1 MGMLLWC
8 DRTSARE
15 GAQVPACSL
24 SNPPHKGAHTCS
36 ETEKSL
42 TVLPSSQACNE
53 MRFNC
58 IKGLFSM
65 GFQRRESSV
74 PGEGSFPACQHSSAL
89 LGDGD
94 GAPSGGPEAHFH
106 SSRIQPPLCGP
117 GLPRAAAAAGEQ
129 SPIHPRGGFLPA
141 ARGRRWAGP
150 RTPSCRPG
158 RAARTGA
165 HRARFRRPAL
175 ARATRASLS
184 AGSTMAIGWN
194 PLSFLGGGS
203 VHTESFQRG
212 NPQFAHGSLRTKMS
226 VSTALPGSPAPAP
239 RDGTVQSSPN
249 CERTLFPLR
258 GLWNPDERVTSW
270 LLCLFN
276 PVPWKFLPSC
286 CD

>member
-1 MGMLLWC
+1 MGVLLWC
-8 DRTSARE
+8 YRTSARE

-42 TVLPSSQACNE
+42 TVLPSSQAGNE

-106 SSRIQPPLCGP
+106 SSLIQPPLCGP

-165 HRARFRRPAL
+165 HRARFRRPGRPGRLFQQAPQWE
-175 ARATRASLS
+175 S
-184 AGSTMAIGWN
+184 AKNRFHFWAGD
-194 PLSFLGGGS
+194 
-203 VHTESFQRG
+203 
-212 NPQFAHGSLRTKMS
+212 LRTLS
-226 VSTALPGSPAPAP
+226 LFSEEILSLLTA
-239 RDGTVQSSPN
+239 R
-249 CERTLFPLR
+249 
-258 GLWNPDERVTSW
+258 
-270 LLCLFN
+270 
-276 PVPWKFLPSC
+276 
-286 CD
+286 